1 MERVNV
7 KEKIGVY
14 LMPGLAASP
23 EIFEHLKLPETHFEI
38 TFLEWFV
45 PDRGM
50 DLRQYAL
57 KMCEN
62 IRHEHPVLI
71 GVSFGGML
79 VQEMAEILEPAKT
92 IIISSIKCRS
102 EMPSRMVWA
111 RRTGIHHALPTGL
124 LSNVEVLARYTMGG
138 RVKKRLKL
146 YEKYLAVREKEYLN
160 WAIDQA
166 IHWSREE
173 PIPGLIHLHGDKD
186 AVFPISR
193 IGNCQTIPGG
203 THTMIIH
210 RARWFNERL
219 PAIILQE

>member
-1 MERVNV
+1 MEPRKAND
-7 KEKIGVY
+7 KIGVY

-23 EIFEHLKLPETHFEI
+23 EIFEHLKLPESRFEI
-38 TFLEWFV
+38 TYLEWFI
-45 PDRGM
+45 PEAGM
-50 DLRQYAL
+50 DLQQYARI
-57 KMCEN
+57 MSEQV
-62 IRHEHPVLI
+62 RHEQPVLI

-79 VQEMAEILEPAKT
+79 VQEMAEFLNPAKT

-146 YEKYLAVREKEYLN
+146 YEKYLAVREKKYLN
-160 WAIDQA
+160 WAINQA
-166 IHWSREE
+166 IHWKREI

-186 AVFPISR
+186 VVFPINH
-193 IGNCQTIPGG
+193 IGACQTVPGG

-219 PAIILQE
+219 PAIILED